1 MRVFLATGCL
11 LALASAKPQ
20 GYQLPNDLVAMES
33 SQVSLEKKSADEKYC
48 LSAGCVK
55 AAADLIDIIDED
67 VDPCD
72 NFYDFACG
80 KLIESTVI
88 PEHKSKIGSFDTVR
102 DRLNQRLKKLF
113 EGEVEEGEP
122 AVFQS
127 VRNLYKSCMDQDHI
141 DENARTDV
149 LELVSKLG
157 GWPVLGDDFKA
168 DDFAWHKLMGV
179 ANAVGYST
187 GMVISVGI
195 GSDADDSTKR
205 MMEIDQASLGLDR
218 EYLIKGFEDKDV
230 QAYYRY
236 MVDAAIY
243 LGAEKEN
250 AESELKESL
259 MFELDLAE
267 LTMKREDRRNKTALN
282 NKMKLSEVAT
292 LYDLDWVQIT
302 NDQLENPEEG
312 GMVASEIVNV
322 AVPKFLKDV
331 KQLIAKT
338 DPKVVRNYMM
348 WRYVMG
354 SFGYMNEEAR
364 DITLEYSKVLSG
376 TTTQPPRWETC
387 VKRTAG
393 LSGSLYW
400 YEGSL
405 TIAVGSMYARKH
417 FPLDKKN
424 IADEMVTKI
433 KKEFK
438 IMLDELSWMDEPTR
452 KEAHKKVD
460 TMSPWIAYAKEILD
474 NDLINE
480 FYEGLEINEESFI
493 NNHLTLKKFIN
504 YYYNKEFRNPVDK
517 KSWKTHGG
525 AAIVNAFYSPSE
537 NSIQFPAGILDGLF
551 FQADRPS
558 YMNYGAIGMVVGH
571 EVTHGFDD
579 TGSQRDGEGN
589 LNDWWTPLSKK
600 NYLEKTQCVIDQ
612 YGNFTV
618 DIEGEFLNL
627 NGINTQGENIAD
639 NGGYKE
645 AIRAYN
651 RLTEEYG
658 EEPRLPGLNYSNRQ
672 LFWLSGASIW
682 CNAIR
687 PATLKSRV
695 LTDPH
700 SPGRF
705 RVNGSFRNL
714 KEFSQDW
721 NCPSGSNMNPV
732 KKCSVW

>member
-1 MRVFLATGCL
+1 VFLATGCL
-11 LALASAKPQ
+11 LAFTSALPQ
-20 GYQLPNDLVAMES
+20 NYELPNDLVAMES
-33 SQVSLEKKSADEKYC
+33 GQVNLHKKADDVKYC
-48 LSAGCVK
+48 LSSGCVK
-55 AAADLIDIIDED
+55 AAADLIHIIDED

-80 KLIESTVI
+80 KLIEESII
-88 PEHKSKIGSFDTVR
+88 PEHKSKVGAFDTVR
-102 DRLNQRLKKLF
+102 DKLNQRLKKLF
-113 EGEVEEGEP
+113 EDKAESGEP
-122 AVFQS
+122 PVFQS
-127 VRNLYKSCMDQDHI
+127 VRNLYKSCMNQDHI
-141 DENARTDV
+141 DENAKSDV
-149 LELVSKLG
+149 LDLVSKLG
-157 GWPVLGDDFKA
+157 GWPVLGDDFNPE
-168 DDFAWHKLMGV
+168 DFAWYKLSSI
-179 ANAVGYST
+179 ANALGYST
-187 GMVISVGI
+187 GKIVSIGIS
-195 GSDADDSTKR
+195 SDADDSTKR
-205 MMEIDQASLGLDR
+205 IMEIDQASLGMDR
-218 EYLIKGFEDKDV
+218 EYITKGFDDKDV

-236 MVDAAIY
+236 MVDASVY
-243 LGAEKEN
+243 LGADKEVAEK
-250 AESELKESL
+250 ELKESL
-259 MFELDLAE
+259 MFEIELAG

-282 NKMKLSEVAT
+282 NKMMLDAVQEF
-292 LYDLDWVQIT
+292 YDLDWVQIS
-302 NDQLENPEEG
+302 NDQLENPEIG
-312 GMVASEIVNV
+312 GLVGSEIVNV
-322 AVPKFLKDV
+322 ATPKFLKDV
-331 KQLIAKT
+331 KQLIDKT

-348 WRYVMG
+348 WRFVSG
-354 SFGYMNEEAR
+354 SFGFLNEEAR
-364 DITLEYSKVLSG
+364 DISQDYAEVLTG
-376 TTTQPPRWETC
+376 TKTQAPRWETC
-387 VKRTAG
+387 VKATAG

-405 TIAVGSMYARKH
+405 TNAVGSMYARKY
-417 FPLDKKN
+417 FPLENKN
-424 IADEMVTKI
+424 IADEMVQKI
-433 KKEFK
+433 RKEFK
-438 IMLDELSWMDEPTR
+438 IMLDELAWMDEATR
-452 KEAHKKVD
+452 EEAHQKVD
-460 TMSPWIAYAKEILD
+460 SMTPWIAYAKEILD
-474 NDLINE
+474 DDLLNE
-480 FYEGLEINEESFI
+480 FYEGMELNGESYIKNYLKMKQFI
-493 NNHLTLKKFIN
+493 NR
-504 YYYNKEFRNPVDK
+504 YYTKEFRIPIDT

-571 EVTHGFDD
+571 EITHGFDD

-589 LNDWWTPLSKK
+589 LKNWWTKLAKN

-612 YGNFTV
+612 YGNYTV
-618 DIEGEFLNL
+618 EVNEETINL

-651 RLTEEYG
+651 RLVEEYG
-658 EEPRLPGLNYSNRQ
+658 EEPRLPGLDYTNRQ
-672 LFWLSGASIW
+672 VFWLTGASIW

-714 KEFSQDW
+714 KEFAQDW